1 MDIGRRYSKCQKNK
15 PKAYLSSPGG
25 LVVCWAHEPAARPSF
40 LAILDLLDE
49 LASAGLVEQDTA
61 VATSSAKACCVV
73 S

>member
-1 MDIGRRYSKCQKNK
+1 MRPALD
-15 PKAYLSSPGG
+15 
-25 LVVCWAHEPAARPSF
+25 EPAARPSF